1 MSYILVYTKRSVKD
15 INKLDKQV
23 KKRIKESL
31 EKYSNDPFYYSEK
44 LTLPKLGNYRFRIGD
59 YRVIFDIEEKKIIIL
74 RVGHRSEIYKSI

>member
-31 EKYSNDPFYYSEK
+31 EKYSNDPFYGFIHK
-44 LTLPKLGNYRFRIGD
+44 NY
-59 YRVIFDIEEKKIIIL
+59 DI
-74 RVGHRSEIYKSI
+74 